1 MSKSQKTIKQQE
13 KQEENKK
20 LNLKFESYDDIINIS
35 EKEKLDDLVL
45 SKLSYIID
53 CMNLDRLFYS
63 DKYNNDINIFQRN
76 LENNPICD
84 IGSGSDRVNIGNDI
98 ENKLKFNYKTHTRID
113 DNSGSIIKSLVLF
126 VNENNTNLVIE
137 LNQSTEELY
146 MYTISSKGVS
156 KPIYKL
162 KYERNFEKIK
172 EYDNANTNANRVKPE
187 QQPEPDYHKT
197 AKLNLVSS
205 VIHNSFVK
213 NFMPIENNVRYINSL
228 MDLEDIITLLKY
240 IIYYYIRNI
249 IDINDYVL
257 NTNRFITLDSYI
269 NRLNFIISN
278 SDEKNK

>member
-1 MSKSQKTIKQQE
+1 MSKSQKTFKQQE

-53 CMNLDRLFYS
+53 CMNLDRLFYF

-84 IGSGSDRVNIGNDI
+84 IGNDGNDI
-98 ENKLKFNYKTHTRID
+98 ENNKLKFNYKTHTRID
-113 DNSGSIIKSLVLF
+113 DNNGSIIKSLVLF

-172 EYDNANTNANRVKPE
+172 EYDNANGNRVKPE
-187 QQPEPDYHKT
+187 QPEPDYHKT
-197 AKLNLVSS
+197 TKLGLVTS
-205 VIHNSFVK
+205 VIHNSVVK
-213 NFMPIENNVRYINSL
+213 NFIPIENNVRYINSL
-228 MDLEDIITLLKY
+228 ITERIINHCMHLDT
-240 IIYYYIRNI
+240 
-249 IDINDYVL
+249 V
-257 NTNRFITLDSYI
+257 FIS
-269 NRLNFIISN
+269 FSN
-278 SDEKNK
+278 LSVSGS